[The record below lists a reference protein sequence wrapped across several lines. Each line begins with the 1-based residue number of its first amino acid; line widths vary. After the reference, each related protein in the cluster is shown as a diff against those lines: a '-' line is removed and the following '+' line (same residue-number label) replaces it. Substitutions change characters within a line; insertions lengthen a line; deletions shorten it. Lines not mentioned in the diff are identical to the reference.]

1 MQQYRYFSTF
11 LASLLLLI
19 GSVTLGFAQSR
30 QTEPDVDVTQLRKLQ
45 MAQLAITQLYVD
57 SVNQKKVVE
66 DAIKGMLDKLDPHSS
81 YSNPEE
87 TKKMNEPLEGNF
99 EGIGVQFNILTDTL
113 VVVQTI
119 KKGPS

>member
-1 MQQYRYFSTF
+1 
-11 LASLLLLI
+11 
-19 GSVTLGFAQSR
+19 
-30 QTEPDVDVTQLRKLQ
+30 
-45 MAQLAITQLYVD
+45 
-57 SVNQKKVVE
+57 
-66 DAIKGMLDKLDPHSS
+66 MLDKLDPHSS

-119 KKGPS
+119 KKGPRRKWVFSMVTASFLSMVVRLQG